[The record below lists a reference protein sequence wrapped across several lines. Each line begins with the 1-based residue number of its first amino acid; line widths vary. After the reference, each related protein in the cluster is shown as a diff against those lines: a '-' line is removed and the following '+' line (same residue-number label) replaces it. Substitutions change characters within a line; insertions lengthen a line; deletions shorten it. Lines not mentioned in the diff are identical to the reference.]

1 LNYHTSNYNPN
12 YIETLNNLT
21 QTLQNQGL
29 TIAQATAKANSLM
42 SETVVNQA
50 SMIAIL
56 DVFRFFM
63 VMILVIVPVVF
74 FLKAK
79 RQARLEVKSKK

>member
-1 LNYHTSNYNPN
+1 
-12 YIETLNNLT
+12 
-21 QTLQNQGL
+21 
-29 TIAQATAKANSLM
+29 M